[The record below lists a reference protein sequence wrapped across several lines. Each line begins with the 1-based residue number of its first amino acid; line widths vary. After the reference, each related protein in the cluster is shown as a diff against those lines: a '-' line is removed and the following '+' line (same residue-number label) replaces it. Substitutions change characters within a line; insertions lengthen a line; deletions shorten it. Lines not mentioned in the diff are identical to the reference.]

1 MNKCAIV
8 KDLLPL
14 YADGV
19 CGEETKKF
27 VTEHLYECDDCCEE
41 LENLRFDFK
50 VSSADEKEAVKK
62 FKKKTER
69 KATVKL
75 LSVVLAVAIAA
86 FGAVNVVWYVRYD
99 KAINNWASMN
109 NEYMSATGDYTSLIE
124 VILGENN
131 SYGIDTEKYQAL
143 YIDVLDNN
151 YLDTDGLLR
160 ISDGK
165 NINKEISTYIEV
177 RIDRN
182 GDYKFLVNQMYAPQD
197 DEEDYWPC
205 FSIDADMKLI
215 LTDVEEY
222 VNENYKNYMN
232 NRSEEEA
239 RVYVKEYI
247 EKKNAQDK
255 ELYEKCRNTVK
266 DFMIILNE
274 GFGIG
279 NVKS

>member
-27 VTEHLYECDDCCEE
+27 VTDHLYECDKCCEE

-50 VSSADEKEAVKK
+50 VSSADEKQAIKK

-69 KATVKL
+69 RVAVKL
-75 LSVVLAVAIAA
+75 LSIVLAVAVAA
-86 FGAVNVVWYVRYD
+86 FGAVNVVWYFKFD
-99 KAINNWASMN
+99 KQLNRFESMN
-109 NEYMSATGDYTSLIE
+109 NEYMSAIGEYTSLIE

-131 SYGIDTEKYQAL
+131 SYGIDAEKYKAL

-182 GDYKFLVNQMYAPQD
+182 GDYEFLVNQMYSSP
-197 DEEDYWPC
+197 DEDEDYWPC
-205 FSIDADMKLI
+205 FEIDADMNLI
-215 LTDVEEY
+215 LKDVEEY
-222 VNENYKNYMN
+222 VDANYKKYMN
-232 NRSEEEA
+232 NRTEEEA
-239 RVYVKEYI
+239 RAIVKENV
-247 EKKNAQDK
+247 EKNNAEDEELYKKCSDTVK
-255 ELYEKCRNTVK
+255 EL
-266 DFMIILNE
+266 MIILYE
-274 GFGIG
+274 GFDIG
-279 NVKS
+279 NVKG